1 MLRPLWPQRESWSNV
16 LLKTWHQAYP
26 ACSSPFRSAM
36 SMLNLYLNRAGKNLP
51 AQRRRIL
58 NAAKDELRAA
68 FGRPRKQR

>member
-1 MLRPLWPQRESWSNV
+1 
-16 LLKTWHQAYP
+16 
-26 ACSSPFRSAM
+26 M